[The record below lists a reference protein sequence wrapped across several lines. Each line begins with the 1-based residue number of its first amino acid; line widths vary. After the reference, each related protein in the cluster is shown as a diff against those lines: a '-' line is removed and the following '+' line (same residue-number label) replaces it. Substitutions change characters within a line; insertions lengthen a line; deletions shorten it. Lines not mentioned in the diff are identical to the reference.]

1 MEVPLYMEFSAVRTD
16 LALEESERRG
26 GGIDG
31 VSEQTSDEQGFHL
44 TRVSVLDER
53 GAESLCKP
61 IGEYITLEFTPLL
74 RREENSF
81 EICAGILARELRS
94 LLGELPEGACVLAAG
109 LGNEYITPDAIGPW
123 AMDSVLVTRHLTS
136 LPEFASFRP
145 VAAVRSGV
153 LGTTGVES
161 AQLIAMLCRELSPAA
176 VIAVDALASL
186 STERLCRT
194 VQLSD
199 AGIVPGSGV
208 GNAREALSRETLGVP
223 VIAVGVPTVVDATA
237 IAAELAS
244 AAGVEVEP
252 KALPQTG
259 LIVTPR
265 DIDRLARDAAK
276 LVGYS
281 IDLALHPGL
290 TAADIDMLIS

>member
-1 MEVPLYMEFSAVRTD
+1 M
-16 LALEESERRG
+16 
-26 GGIDG
+26 
-31 VSEQTSDEQGFHL
+31 
-44 TRVSVLDER
+44 
-53 GAESLCKP
+53 
-61 IGEYITLEFTPLL
+61 
-74 RREENSF
+74 
-81 EICAGILARELRS
+81 
-94 LLGELPEGACVLAAG
+94 
-109 LGNEYITPDAIGPW
+109 
-123 AMDSVLVTRHLTS
+123 
-136 LPEFASFRP
+136 
-145 VAAVRSGV
+145 RSGV

-244 AAGVEVEP
+244 RHVIDHKVKQEKMT
-252 KALPQTG
+252 KA
-259 LIVTPR
+259 
-265 DIDRLARDAAK
+265 
-276 LVGYS
+276 
-281 IDLALHPGL
+281 
-290 TAADIDMLIS
+290 